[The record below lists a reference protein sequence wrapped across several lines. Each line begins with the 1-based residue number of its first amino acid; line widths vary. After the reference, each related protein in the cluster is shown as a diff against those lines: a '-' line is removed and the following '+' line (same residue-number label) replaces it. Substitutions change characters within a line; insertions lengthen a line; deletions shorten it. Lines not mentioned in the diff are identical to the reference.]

1 MIRIGVLGAGGRMG
15 QAIIA
20 EVQAAA
26 DTWLAGGVER
36 AQHPLVG
43 SRLAGN
49 QVAESLVIGANAA
62 PLARSSDVLIDFS
75 TPAALEEH
83 LSAAED
89 ARTAILIGTT
99 GLSPA
104 DHKRI
109 DQAARTIPVLQAANT
124 SLGVTLLAALVEQA
138 ARALDSSWD
147 IEILELHHRHKA
159 DAPSGTAL
167 YLGEAAAR
175 GRGAT
180 LEELHLPPY
189 ELNTGVRKQ
198 GGIGFAS
205 LRGGSAAG
213 DHKVILATEGE
224 RLELGHVTESREIFA
239 RGAVAAARWLAGRA
253 PGRYRMAQ
261 MFPSIPVQPS
271 RHSGYAC

>member
-1 MIRIGVLGAGGRMG
+1 MIKIGVLGAGGRMG

-43 SRLAGN
+43 REIGEG
-49 QVAESLVIGANAA
+49 QVVGANAA
-62 PLARSSDVLIDFS
+62 PLARKADVLIDFS
-75 TPAALEEH
+75 TPDALDEH
-83 LSAAED
+83 LRAAEE
-89 ARTAILIGTT
+89 ARTAILVGTT
-99 GLSPA
+99 GLLPA
-104 DHKRI
+104 HHARLDR
-109 DQAARTIPVLQAANT
+109 AAQQIPVLQAANT

-138 ARALDSSWD
+138 ARALDAKWD
-147 IEILELHHRHKA
+147 IEIAELHHRHKV

-175 GRGAT
+175 GRGAP
-180 LEELHLPPY
+180 LESLRLPAHCGHS
-189 ELNTGVRKQ
+189 GVRRA

-213 DHKVILATEGE
+213 EHKVIFATEGE
-224 RLELGHVTESREIFA
+224 RLEFAHVAEGRELFA
-239 RGAVAAARWLAGRA
+239 HGAVTAARWLAGQK
-253 PGRYRMAQ
+253 PGRYQMADMLGLQ
-261 MFPSIPVQPS
+261 AQASLVRQAGNLTGP
-271 RHSGYAC
+271 